1 MSDNTPSDNGQSRRS
16 FLKTA
21 AAAGAVLT
29 TEALLPQ
36 VHAAGSDTIK
46 VGLVG
51 CGGRG
56 TGACGN
62 VLHSTQNV
70 KIVAIGDVFNGHVK
84 GCRGTLER
92 IARTDEVK
100 NLGNGVDLPEDR
112 CYSGLDAYKKVI
124 NHPEVNYV
132 ILATPPGFRPL
143 HIEETVNAGKN
154 LFTEKPVGTDG
165 PGIKKVLAAYDL
177 ALRKGLRIA
186 AGTQRRH
193 QAGYIETVKRIHDG
207 AIGDLVLVRGYW
219 NGNGIWFKKR
229 DGLKGYSEEPTDL
242 AYQLYNWYHF
252 CWICGDHIVEQ
263 HVHNLDVCNWLM
275 KDHPIR
281 AWGMGSRVGHSAA
294 RPDGAPKDVGNIFDN
309 FSIEFEYPSGA
320 RMISQCRHIPNC
332 WDSVSE
338 AAHGT
343 KGTSEVSAY
352 RIDKKPVGS
361 FRGERDPYEQEHA
374 DLIDAIRNGKTLNEL
389 KNVAESTMTA
399 ILGREAAY
407 SGKATTWDQAL
418 NMRQL
423 VDTAN
428 LRWDSDMPVSAAPTP
443 GKYKLA

>member
-1 MSDNTPSDNGQSRRS
+1 MTDNHSSDSGQSRRT

-21 AAAGAVLT
+21 AAAGAVLSAG
-29 TEALLPQ
+29 ALASQ

-56 TGACGN
+56 TGACEN
-62 VLHSTQNV
+62 VLHAAKNV
-70 KIVAIGDVFNGHVK
+70 KIVALGDVFSSHVK
-84 GCRGTLER
+84 GTR
-92 IARTDEVK
+92 ARLTELASAADVK
-100 NLGNGVDLPEDR
+100 SLGNGVDLPEDR
-112 CYSGLDAYKKVI
+112 CYTGLDAYKKVI
-124 NHPEVNYV
+124 HNPEVNYV

-143 HIEETVNAGKN
+143 HIEEVVNTGKN

-177 ALRKGLRIA
+177 AVKKGLKIA

-193 QAGYIETVKRIHDG
+193 QAGYLETVKRIHDG
-207 AIGDLVLVRGYW
+207 AIGDLILVRGYW
-219 NGNGIWFKKR
+219 NGGGIWFKKR
-229 DGLKGYSEEPTDL
+229 AGLKNYPEPNTEL

-252 CWICGDHIVEQ
+252 CWICGDNIVEQ

-281 AWGMGSRVGHSAA
+281 AWGMGSRIGHSAA
-294 RPDGAPKDVGNIFDN
+294 RPDGDPKDVGNIFDN
-309 FSIEFEYPSGA
+309 FSIEFEYPNGS
-320 RMISQCRHIPNC
+320 RMISQCRQIPGC

-343 KGTSEVSAY
+343 KGTSQVNAY
-352 RIDKKPVGS
+352 RINNQFVGV
-361 FRGERDPYEQEHA
+361 RGERNPYEQEHT
-374 DLIDAIRNGKTLNEL
+374 DLIAAIREGKEINEL

-407 SGKATTWDQAL
+407 SGKQTTWNDAL

-423 VDTAN
+423 VDTAS
-428 LRWDSDMPVSAAPTP
+428 LRWDSDVPVSPVPMP
-443 GKYKLA
+443 GKYRLA